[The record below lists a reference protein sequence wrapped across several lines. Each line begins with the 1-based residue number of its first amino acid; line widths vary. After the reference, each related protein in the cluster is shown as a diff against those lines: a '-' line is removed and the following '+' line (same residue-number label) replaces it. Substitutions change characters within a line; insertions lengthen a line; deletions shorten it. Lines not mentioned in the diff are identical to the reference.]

1 MQVKNDADVASAARP
16 SEPRW
21 HAWLAE
27 LSPVV
32 VATWVGVFAYFVTR
46 SGQTSFYSRFGVE
59 PEEVGLG
66 YAETLSR
73 AAVGLLLILLV
84 AGTYSLFLA
93 IGPRFHSGIRW
104 GERLGL
110 GVFARSAVGFMLV
123 LLPILL
129 VWMPHA
135 YSDDAIQVRNGMRI
149 RPAGL
154 STPGRII
161 TNPLGL
167 RVEAVRVS
175 WIDDT
180 QTAYDFGSSQVMY
193 LGRAD
198 GTAVFYDPRN
208 ERTVRVPENNI
219 VIERNR

>member
-1 MQVKNDADVASAARP
+1 MAGIEQETA
-16 SEPRW
+16 EPEKRLRW
-21 HAWLAE
+21 RAWLAD
-27 LSPVV
+27 LSPVAV
-32 VATWVGVFAYFVTR
+32 VTWLGVFAYFVTR

-59 PEEVGLG
+59 PEDVGLG

-93 IGPRFHSGIRW
+93 LVPRFILGVRPA
-104 GERLGL
+104 GL
-110 GVFARSAVGFMLV
+110 GTFARSVVGFLLV
-123 LLPILL
+123 ALPILL
-129 VWMPHA
+129 LWMPHT
-135 YSDDAIQVRNGMRI
+135 YSRDAARVRDGKSM

-154 STPGRII
+154 STPRRII

-167 RVEAVRVS
+167 RVEPVRVS
-175 WIDDT
+175 WIDET
-180 QTAYDFGSSQVMY
+180 HAVYDFGRTEVMY

-198 GTAVFYDPRN
+198 GTAVFYDPRSQ
-208 ERTVRVPENNI
+208 RTVRVPENNI